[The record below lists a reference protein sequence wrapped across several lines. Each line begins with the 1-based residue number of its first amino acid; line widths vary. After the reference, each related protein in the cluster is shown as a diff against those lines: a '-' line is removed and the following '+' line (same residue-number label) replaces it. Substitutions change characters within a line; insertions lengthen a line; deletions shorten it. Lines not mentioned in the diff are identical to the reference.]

1 MKSDRDPLRN
11 YFKEHPPFLANY
23 NNGEMALIVKCPVR
37 LRKGTVKFMKQ
48 NKTAVKENIH
58 VLIADDHQLFRE
70 GLKRILNM
78 EEDLEVIGECGDGI
92 QVLEFCNR
100 EKPDVVLMDINMP
113 AENGVAATERL
124 REIFPD
130 VKVII
135 LSIHDDES
143 YVFET
148 LRKGAN
154 GYLLKDMEA
163 EALVNAIRAVVEGH
177 AFIHPKVTGKLINQL
192 RRMTH
197 LDESG
202 TLVASGTNKEA
213 GVKYVPRE
221 DSPLTRREA
230 EVLRL
235 MAEGKSNKM
244 IGEYLFISEKTVK
257 NHVSSI
263 LQKMEVEDRTQAVI
277 NSIKNGWVTL

>member
-1 MKSDRDPLRN
+1 MM
-11 YFKEHPPFLANY
+11 EQ
-23 NNGEMALIVKCPVR
+23 
-37 LRKGTVKFMKQ
+37 KGTGTRKIK
-48 NKTAVKENIH
+48 I
-58 VLIADDHQLFRE
+58 LIADDHQLFRE

-78 EEDLEVIGECGDGI
+78 EQDIEVIGECGDGI

-100 EKPDVVLMDINMP
+100 QKPDVVLMDINMP
-113 AENGVAATERL
+113 VENGVVATERL
-124 REIFPD
+124 RDIFPE

-148 LRKGAN
+148 LRKGAS

-163 EALVNAIRAVVEGH
+163 ESLINAIRSVVNGH

-192 RRMTH
+192 RRMTY
-197 LDESG
+197 LDEIG
-202 TLVASGTNKEA
+202 VVNDAAAATQEA
-213 GVKYVPRE
+213 GVRFTAGE
-221 DSPLTRREA
+221 NNPLTRREA

-244 IGEYLFISEKTVK
+244 IGEYLYISEKTVK

-263 LQKMEVEDRTQAVI
+263 LQKMEVDDRTQAVI
-277 NSIKNGWVTL
+277 SSIKNGWVTL

>member
-1 MKSDRDPLRN
+1 MNQIS
-11 YFKEHPPFLANY
+11 ASSS
-23 NNGEMALIVKCPVR
+23 
-37 LRKGTVKFMKQ
+37 
-48 NKTAVKENIH
+48 NKIKI
-58 VLIADDHQLFRE
+58 LLADDHQLFRE

-78 EEDLEVIGECGDGI
+78 ENDIEVIGECGDGI
-92 QVLEFCNR
+92 QVLEFCNHTLP
-100 EKPDVVLMDINMP
+100 EIVLMDINMP
-113 AENGVAATERL
+113 IETGVVTTERL
-124 REIFPD
+124 KGMFPD

-148 LRKGAN
+148 LRKGAT

-163 EALVNAIRAVVEGH
+163 EELINAIRSVYRGYSY
-177 AFIHPKVTGKLINQL
+177 IHPKVTGKLINQL
-192 RRMTH
+192 RRMTY
-197 LDESG
+197 LDEMG
-202 TLVASGTNKEA
+202 VASGAAAAKEP
-213 GVKYVPRE
+213 GVKYIANE

-244 IGEYLFISEKTVK
+244 IGEFLFISEKTVK

-263 LQKMEVEDRTQAVI
+263 LQKMEVDDRTQAVI
-277 NSIKNGWVTL
+277 SSIKYGWVTL

>member
-1 MKSDRDPLRN
+1 MDQQTT
-11 YFKEHPPFLANY
+11 
-23 NNGEMALIVKCPVR
+23 G
-37 LRKGTVKFMKQ
+37 KQ
-48 NKTAVKENIH
+48 AIK

-78 EEDLEVIGECGDGI
+78 EDDLEVIGECGNGI
-92 QVLEFCNR
+92 QVLEFCNLQ
-100 EKPDVVLMDINMP
+100 KPEVVLMDINMP
-113 AENGVAATERL
+113 VENGVIATERL
-124 REIFPD
+124 RDIFPD

-148 LRKGAN
+148 LRKGAS

-163 EALVNAIRAVVEGH
+163 EELVNAIRSVVNGY
-177 AFIHPKVTGKLINQL
+177 AYIHPKVTGKLINQL
-192 RRMTH
+192 RRMTY
-197 LDESG
+197 LDEIGAVSG
-202 TLVASGTNKEA
+202 AAAAKET
-213 GVKYVPRE
+213 GVKFVAG
-221 DSPLTRREA
+221 DNNPLTRREA

-235 MAEGKSNKM
+235 MAEGKSNKL
-244 IGEYLFISEKTVK
+244 IGEFLYISEKTVK

-263 LQKMEVEDRTQAVI
+263 LQKMEVDDRTQAVI

>member
-1 MKSDRDPLRN
+1 MDLRATSP
-11 YFKEHPPFLANY
+11 K
-23 NNGEMALIVKCPVR
+23 
-37 LRKGTVKFMKQ
+37 RKIK
-48 NKTAVKENIH
+48 

-78 EEDLEVIGECGDGI
+78 EDDLEVIGECNDGI
-92 QVLEFCNR
+92 QVLEFCNQI
-100 EKPDVVLMDINMP
+100 KPEVVLMDINMP
-113 AENGVAATERL
+113 IENGVVATERL
-124 REIFPD
+124 RDIFPD

-148 LRKGAN
+148 LRKGAS

-163 EALVNAIRAVVEGH
+163 EALANAIRSVVSGY
-177 AFIHPKVTGKLINQL
+177 AYIHPKVTGKLINQL
-192 RRMTH
+192 RRMTY
-197 LDESG
+197 LDEIG
-202 TLVASGTNKEA
+202 AASGAAAGREA
-213 GVKYVPRE
+213 GVKFIPSE
-221 DSPLTRREA
+221 NNPLTRREA

-244 IGEYLFISEKTVK
+244 IGEFLFISEKTVK

-263 LQKMEVEDRTQAVI
+263 LQKMEVDDRTQAVI
-277 NSIKNGWVTL
+277 SSIKFGWVTL